1 MLGRGKRGVSLRRSR
16 QGGYSG
22 GSEGGKMNWRLVLI
36 FISIFMASSFVAWTL
51 YGMMHL
57 KRGVFAN

>member
-1 MLGRGKRGVSLRRSR
+1 
-16 QGGYSG
+16 
-22 GSEGGKMNWRLVLI
+22 MNWRLVLI
-36 FISIFMASSFVAWTL
+36 LISLVIASAFVVLTL